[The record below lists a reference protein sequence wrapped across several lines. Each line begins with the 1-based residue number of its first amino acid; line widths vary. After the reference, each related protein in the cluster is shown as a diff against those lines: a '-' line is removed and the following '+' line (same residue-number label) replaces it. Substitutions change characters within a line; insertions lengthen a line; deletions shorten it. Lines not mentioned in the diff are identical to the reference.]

1 MERETRRIVILNVWA
16 WLALVS
22 LFTIHTNSALEN
34 NNPGF
39 ISIDCGSEAA
49 YSHTETGI
57 WFETD
62 NDYVGTGS
70 NHMVSSNV
78 NLNYRDYGRQL
89 NTLRCFPKGERNCY
103 TLKPQHGKNNSSKY
117 LIRAFFSYGNYD
129 GKNEAPSFDM
139 YIGVNLVDKVNLT
152 DYADTYWFT
161 EIIQT
166 VSSES
171 IDVCLVK
178 SGPTIPCIA
187 SLELRPLNTSIYHTP
202 TAAPQPLLY
211 LQLRIDVGSSALPPP
226 YGDYYFRYKD
236 DVYDRIWR
244 CDLDDTNGWYPLV
257 MESLNLDSGRR
268 SSDIYKLPSQVLRTA
283 VQSPNVSH
291 PLQFDYDNLYAPLDK
306 PYEYYVYFHFLE
318 IQQLP
323 IGKKRIINIT
333 LNYQTILTQP
343 LVLEYLKPVTIA
355 PQKTSSGSVLFN
367 VSATSE
373 SDAPPILN
381 AFEVYKLITQLDLPT
396 QARDVGAIVDIKSA
410 YQISRLN
417 WQGDPCV
424 PKQYAWDGL
433 ICSSYN
439 TVPRITSLNLSSSN
453 LKGQINMSFSYLT
466 ELEILD
472 LSQNE
477 LEGSLPEFLAQLPK
491 LKILNV
497 TGNKLSGPI
506 PKALKEK
513 ADLQLSVEGNPY
525 LCTSSTCRKRK
536 KVVIPLVVTFVGA
549 FIILSIV
556 SLSFLRRR
564 RLQGVM
570 GTKKLSCFNK
580 IEYVNSNKQEFTYAE
595 VLSITNNFEKVVG
608 KGAYGTVYY
617 GFKGETQV
625 AVKILSPSTQG
636 FQQFQ
641 TEAKILTRV
650 HHTCLTPLIGYCN
663 EATALIYKYMAY
675 GDLANHLSDKNQ
687 ILLSWKQRLQIA
699 LDSATG
705 LEYLHKYCK
714 PPIVHRDVKTSNILL
729 DEDFHAKVS
738 DFGLSKIF
746 SNECDTHVLTKIAG
760 TPGYMDPEYQIT
772 NKLTEKSDVYSFGI
786 VLLEIITGHPA
797 ILKTHEN
804 THIVQWVNSMLADE
818 GEIDSIMD
826 PRLQGIYDS
835 ETASKVVHVAMA
847 CLAPSSIKR
856 PTMDQVVKELKQC
869 FPMENIDDSICIFTE
884 FSVASISG
892 ESSLAR

>member
-1 MERETRRIVILNVWA
+1 MDNMERETRRIVILNVWA

-171 IDVCLVK
+171 IDV
-178 SGPTIPCIA
+178 
-187 SLELRPLNTSIYHTP
+187 
-202 TAAPQPLLY
+202 
-211 LQLRIDVGSSALPPP
+211 
-226 YGDYYFRYKD
+226 YKD

-283 VQSPNVSH
+283 VQSPN
-291 PLQFDYDNLYAPLDK
+291 
-306 PYEYYVYFHFLE
+306 
-318 IQQLP
+318 QLP
-323 IGKKRIINIT
+323 IGKKRIINVT

-477 LEGSLPEFLAQLPK
+477 LEGSLPEFLAQLPN
-491 LKILNV
+491 NV

-595 VLSITNNFEKVVG
+595 VLSITNNFEKVAG

-617 GFKGETQV
+617 GCKGETQV
-625 AVKILSPSTQG
+625 AVKMLSPSTQG

-738 DFGLSKIF
+738 DFGLSRIF
-746 SNECDTHVLTKIAG
+746 SNECDSHVLTKIAG